1 MVHLHVKDNGEKILY
16 VSYEEKADIDQRKW
30 QNKIL
35 QVTSVLWCVYVIF
48 VKVTTKLEAFPKI
61 YCQELFW

>member
-16 VSYEEKADIDQRKW
+16 VSQEEKTDIDQRKW
-30 QNKIL
+30 QNRIL

-48 VKVTTKLEAFPKI
+48 VKVDTCLE
-61 YCQELFW
+61 YSSNLF

>member
-16 VSYEEKADIDQRKW
+16 VSQEEKTDIDQRKW
-30 QNKIL
+30 QNRIL

-48 VKVTTKLEAFPKI
+48 VKVDTCLE
-61 YCQELFW
+61 